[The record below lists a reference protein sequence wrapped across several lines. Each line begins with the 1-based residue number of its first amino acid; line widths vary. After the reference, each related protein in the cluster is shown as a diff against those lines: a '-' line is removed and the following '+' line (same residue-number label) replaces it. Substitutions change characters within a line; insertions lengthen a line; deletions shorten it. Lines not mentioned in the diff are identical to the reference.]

1 MDAVVVDT
9 NVIVV
14 ANNASEQAAEECVT
28 CCQEQLNQIQR
39 GSRKLI
45 IDDDDLIITEY
56 RRNVKP
62 KTQSRSGDLFWL
74 WVVRHQWYQE
84 RCIRVIITP
93 SENGTNFE
101 EFPVDPAL
109 NDFDTDDRKFIAVA
123 VAYKR
128 NTHQK
133 AVILQAVDSKWYAF
147 RDALEQNDLKIAFIC
162 EEDILRILSQKESN
176 P

>member
-1 MDAVVVDT
+1 MNAVVVDT

-14 ANNASEQAAEECVT
+14 ANNASEQVSEECVT
-28 CCQEQLNQIQR
+28 CCQERLKQIQR
-39 GSRKLI
+39 GSKKLI
-45 IDDDDLIITEY
+45 IDDDDLIIREY

-84 RCIRVIITP
+84 QCIRVIITP
-93 SENGTNFE
+93 SRNGTNFE
-101 EFPVDPAL
+101 EFPADPAL
-109 NDFDTDDRKFIAVA
+109 SDFDTDDRKFIAVA

-128 NTHQK
+128 DAHQN

-147 RDALEQNDLKIAFIC
+147 RDALEQNGLKIEFVC
-162 EEDILRILSQKESN
+162 EKDILSMLSQKASN